1 MLIICKLIVFQIP
14 CRQGQ
19 FLESPIAPFF
29 PRLRVSHYPQFI
41 RAANSGF
48 VTACVL
54 YLQTWAWTWSTVPES
69 DESGGKVGSCLHCLQ
84 IKSSDSS
91 INPQTVRHNVEKS
104 FLQDF
109 SFSLAK
115 EVFLENQVIGV

>member
-1 MLIICKLIVFQIP
+1 MLIIFKLIVFQIP

-29 PRLRVSHYPQFI
+29 QTLSVPLPTIYQAGQQWSCY
-41 RAANSGF
+41 SS
-48 VTACVL
+48 CVL
-54 YLQTWAWTWSTVPES
+54 LKVQQLVSSLKYNLQTWAWTWSTVPES

-84 IKSSDSS
+84 IKSLDGS

-104 FLQDF
+104 FF
-109 SFSLAK
+109 CKILA
-115 EVFLENQVIGV
+115 FL